1 MACVYYHHLRFFR
14 FQLSF
19 LGADWARAL
28 LPILQEK
35 LEIFSTSKGELH
47 GCDQAVL
54 APLQQYDVQ
63 SAQQEQAVHLA
74 MHVQCN
80 CLVIQL
86 AATAEVMGK
95 KKLQLGQSLTEHS
108 VIYASVM
115 D

>member
-1 MACVYYHHLRFFR
+1 MACVYYHHLSLLPFSALF
-14 FQLSF
+14 SE
-19 LGADWARAL
+19 ADWARAL
-28 LPILQEK
+28 LLTLQEK
-35 LEIFSTSKGELH
+35 SEIFSTSKGELH

-54 APLQQYDVQ
+54 ALLQQYDVL